1 MDKNT
6 LVKRLRK
13 VFEEIDREGTS
24 IESVHLI
31 PPQLL
36 FKAQSFIVVVGSPSF
51 KNLSI
56 VDQVRRMRE
65 LVTPKLDPETRK
77 HINMIWV
84 FDSLAEAM
92 NRIEQE
98 IGDETYLI
106 TPVLEPAH
114 A

>member
-1 MDKNT
+1 MDKES
-6 LVKRLRK
+6 LVKQLREI
-13 VFEEIDREGTS
+13 FEEIDREGTP

-31 PPQLL
+31 PPQLI
-36 FKAQSFIVVVGSPSF
+36 FKAQSFILVVGSPLF

-56 VDQVRRMRE
+56 GEQVRRVRE

-77 HINMIWV
+77 HINMIWG
-84 FDSLAEAM
+84 FGSPIEAM

-98 IGDETYLI
+98 VGDETYLI
-106 TPVLEPAH
+106 TSIIEPAH